1 MTRQE
6 MGGGRRA
13 GESERAGTAGQLE
26 RKRRA
31 RRGPICGARRHWCS
45 GLERAEG
52 GQESGMKAGQSVM
65 G

>member
-26 RKRRA
+26 RKETSQER
-31 RRGPICGARRHWCS
+31 PICGARWHWCS
-45 GLERAEG
+45 GLERG
-52 GQESGMKAGQSVM
+52 RQ
-65 G
+65 